1 MSLKLT
7 EAQIQSIIL
16 EETKRILSEDEA
28 DIRRAVRSIKQEDY
42 AANIPPIFISTA
54 SQFKYWGVITDKWI
68 PYFRENPGT
77 KAGAFLSSEESKSDE
92 LERWLATTSTGADTN
107 SFNEQLFIWYR
118 HGGFTGAATKV
129 GRFFGL
135 ENVRELRDAFEYY
148 AKPQNYIE
156 PGLTNASS
164 DWHPEGG
171 FFKKFQSPLYL
182 KELTRDVQSLIDA
195 VAATSAPEREKEEKS
210 ASFDTDHGAYPT
222 EDVKKRGIARFG
234 GKASVA
240 FKKGGEYKYVNEEG
254 LYVYDDGAF
263 KKQETEDLAALY
275 DAKVSEFKKQYP
287 DVVYNG
293 DDKYVRDGIDNTY
306 RGPTSVPGEE
316 QKKFELMPDSALNE
330 SQKLHE
336 AMVLVSGETKIP
348 VSAEKGSDEAI
359 PSAPAPGTPAPGAP
373 APEGTPAAA
382 PATTRRRLY
391 YRGETEEVT
400 RIQKALKELGHDLG
414 SFGPNKDGIDGRFGS
429 ATLRA
434 WRKATGLEELPDT
447 AAEAYKAVVRGAE
460 TRDQPAVPE
469 EGEED
474 IRGEVDAQATLAR
487 AQQVSQ
493 QVDQAMEQY
502 GTIIPKSYTTED
514 ELVSLFPIPRV
525 PQGSSQEII
534 AKQVE
539 IRQLV
544 GQIVGQR
551 QSQIRKN
558 NEFGNLKSD
567 LDRLSAE
574 LSRVEAMRRGGK
586 EIIEKFDE
594 YGKYTGFDE
603 AKGGDRKAKIK
614 YYLAQQIGQRS
625 RDAGELKDSI
635 DIITR
640 GLAKGG
646 AVKEKYDQLYQQ
658 LSDLL
663 VKAGA
668 ERSLAAATTNES
680 ITLTGAQI
688 QQIILEE
695 TTDILKKNLNE
706 AASAMGSL
714 GPKAAGAAK
723 SLGSA
728 VQAAYGATRT
738 AGKVAGK
745 PGQAGAGL
753 LKLLGFGVLG
763 RIAAWLFGWPVMI
776 GWQVWDE
783 FVAPFTIEAERGDI
797 TKTYKQMA
805 DSQEASRMREGID
818 KASGDFLIKVQEYVK
833 GFKGFSLLDLILDLT
848 GGPIN
853 IITNFNTDLV
863 GYITSKFTDNP
874 TSAAIK
880 KRRVEASRQFY
891 KILQEYGPEVR
902 SSEGNIVPNSPQK
915 VQGLEQALNAK
926 ISEFLKQEYDV
937 LATTDMVDL
946 IGDSIPTKD
955 EAEAELQA
963 AAKPLIKA
971 CLDYYKFI
979 GGAEASQGE
988 EGPAA
993 TGPSGSP
1000 GAAAGVGAAAGA
1012 AAARKVT
1019 PKPASY
1025 TGRVSELTQKVVDL
1039 LKSNGVKDRAQQDA
1053 WISWTKEVT
1062 KKDKVARDETILDVI
1077 EEWFGFTGEKVMREN
1092 RHLMEAVGLILPEKG
1107 EYEFKDFVEWLED
1120 NNKQS
1125 GLPTRYGLHKP
1136 RHLRRYL
1143 SYVRTFKRNEARAA
1157 RQDKR
1162 SDRINKKVMKNREQI
1177 LSLQGELESLGDSKK
1192 DARKAKRLDTKIKR
1206 LTGAAERKEKRAKKV
1221 KLRKRDIKNLQEESN
1236 KMKII
1241 ERDFM
1246 SLIEEET
1253 QKVVEITKHVDIEG
1267 ASDPEDDAPGS
1278 YEAPGGVVG
1287 KSDFAHPR
1295 GTHGPDLSMSAEEE
1309 EAEGAYEVGMTAP
1322 TTKQLGALKLPGD
1335 RSYYYKLSP
1344 DGKSYTA
1351 FADFDNP
1358 KGLARGTKLGVFND
1372 EEGLAKVRR
1381 AAGLHPDPSREER
1394 LSATLASLGQD
1405 DPSKETVASLEEAVY
1420 SRWQKLI
1427 KG

>member
-16 EETKRILSEDEA
+16 EETERILSEDEA
-28 DIRRAVRSIKQEDY
+28 DIRRAARRIKQEDY
-42 AANIPPIFISTA
+42 AINKPPFFINTRK
-54 SQFKYWGVITDKWI
+54 QFDYWSVIDKIWI
-68 PYFRENPGT
+68 PYLKQSPGISARE
-77 KAGAFLSSEESKSDE
+77 FLISDKSKSPE
-92 LERWLATTSTGADTN
+92 LEKWLEGSTFGSDTN
-107 SFNEQLFIWYR
+107 SFTEQINLWYWT
-118 HGGFTGAATKV
+118 GGYVGASMSLNA
-129 GRFFGL
+129 FFGTIPP
-135 ENVRELRDAFEYY
+135 REARD
-148 AKPQNYIE
+148 
-156 PGLTNASS
+156 
-164 DWHPEGG
+164 
-171 FFKKFQSPLYL
+171 KFQAAADDFKSLMGAIDL
-182 KELTRDVQSLIDA
+182 KLLEKDVQALIDA

-210 ASFDTDHGAYPT
+210 ASFATDYGAYPT

-234 GKASVA
+234 DEASVA
-240 FKKGGEYKYVNEEG
+240 FVEDNVYKFVNRNG
-254 LYVYDDGAF
+254 LFVYSGTANAF
-263 KKQETEDLAALY
+263 VRQED
-275 DAKVSEFKKQYP
+275 VSDVQELFFNKEQEFLKQYP
-287 DVVYNG
+287 GKVYSGTNVYIRVG
-293 DDKYVRDGIDNTY
+293 VDNTY
-306 RGPTSVPGEE
+306 QGPMNIPGADR
-316 QKKFELMPDSALNE
+316 KKFELMPDSALNE

-336 AMVLVSGETKIP
+336 AMVLVGDEGSIP
-348 VSAEKGSDEAI
+348 VSAEEGSDEAI
-359 PSAPAPGTPAPGAP
+359 PSVP

-400 RIQKALKELGHDLG
+400 KIQKALKDLGHDLG

-447 AAEAYKAVVRGAE
+447 AAEAYKAVVGGVE

-469 EGEED
+469 KGEED
-474 IRGEVDAQATLAR
+474 IRGEIDPQRIAQIDAAVDAAVEA
-487 AQQVSQ
+487 A
-493 QVDQAMEQY
+493 
-502 GTIIPKSYTTED
+502 PKQR
-514 ELVSLFPIPRV
+514 VSLDPEQDDFLSNLKLPPAPPTSNQAAMDTHRKLRDLLGQISQLRQTELRDNNTLVALAARLAARNAELQRDAKIPWKELTAQYKKYEIDTKTFPKQKLIKAHDLAIA
-525 PQGSSQEII
+525 QLNDLSDKTKANQEE
-534 AKQVE
+534 AKKE
-539 IRQLV
+539 IRTRTDQYRTLI
-544 GQIVGQR
+544 QAYQA
-551 QSQIRKN
+551 
-558 NEFGNLKSD
+558 NLAGMRESI
-567 LDRLSAE
+567 RLSE
-574 LSRVEAMRRGGK
+574 E
-586 EIIEKFDE
+586 E
-594 YGKYTGFDE
+594 
-603 AKGGDRKAKIK
+603 
-614 YYLAQQIGQRS
+614 
-625 RDAGELKDSI
+625 
-635 DIITR
+635 
-640 GLAKGG
+640 
-646 AVKEKYDQLYQQ
+646 
-658 LSDLL
+658 
-663 VKAGA
+663 
-668 ERSLAAATTNES
+668 
-680 ITLTGAQI
+680 I

-695 TTDILKKNLNE
+695 TTNILKKNLNE

-714 GPKAAGAAK
+714 GPKAVGAAK

-728 VQAAYGATRT
+728 AKAAYGATRT
-738 AGKVAGK
+738 AGTVAGG
-745 PGQAGAGL
+745 PGRVAGTAMTKGAAKSGL
-753 LKLLGFGVLG
+753 LRLLGFGIFG
-763 RIAAWLFGWPVMI
+763 RIAAWLFGWPVMV

-833 GFKGFSLLDLILDLT
+833 GFKGFSLLDLILDIT

-874 TSAAIK
+874 MSAAIK

-915 VQGLEQALNAK
+915 MQGLEQALNAK
-926 ISEFLKQEYDV
+926 ISEFIKQEYDV
-937 LATTDMVDL
+937 LATTDMAEL

-1000 GAAAGVGAAAGA
+1000 GVAAGVGAAAGA

-1253 QKVVEITKHVDIEG
+1253 QKVVEIAKSSSAERPEDIEFT
-1267 ASDPEDDAPGS
+1267 PI
-1278 YEAPGGVVG
+1278 
-1287 KSDFAHPR
+1287 
-1295 GTHGPDLSMSAEEE
+1295 SMTPEEE
-1309 EAEGAYEVGMTAP
+1309 QVLDLPAWAI
-1322 TTKQLGALKLPGD
+1322 KLPGTKGY
-1335 RSYYYKLSP
+1335 YYYKLSP

-1351 FADFDNP
+1351 FADSGNP
-1358 KGLARGTKLGVFND
+1358 RGKPRGTKLGVFND
-1372 EEGLAKVRR
+1372 EGGLAKVRR
-1381 AAGLHPDPSREER
+1381 AAGLHPDPNREEE
-1394 LSATLASLGQD
+1394 LSATLANLGKD
-1405 DPSKETVASLEEAVY
+1405 EPDPLEESVKA
-1420 SRWQKLI
+1420 RWQEII

>member
-16 EETKRILSEDEA
+16 EETERILSEDEA
-28 DIRRAVRSIKQEDY
+28 DIRRAARRIKQEDY
-42 AANIPPIFISTA
+42 AINKPPFFINTRK
-54 SQFKYWGVITDKWI
+54 QFDYWSVIDKIWI
-68 PYFRENPGT
+68 PYLKQSPGISARE
-77 KAGAFLSSEESKSDE
+77 FLISDKSKSPE
-92 LERWLATTSTGADTN
+92 LEKWLEGSTFGSDTN
-107 SFNEQLFIWYR
+107 SFTEQINLWYWT
-118 HGGFTGAATKV
+118 GGYV
-129 GRFFGL
+129 GSMMSLNAFFGTIPP
-135 ENVRELRDAFEYY
+135 REARD
-148 AKPQNYIE
+148 
-156 PGLTNASS
+156 
-164 DWHPEGG
+164 
-171 FFKKFQSPLYL
+171 KFQAAADDFKSLMGAIDL
-182 KELTRDVQSLIDA
+182 KLLEKDVQALIDA

-210 ASFDTDHGAYPT
+210 ASFATDYGAYPT

-234 GKASVA
+234 DKASVA
-240 FKKGGEYKYVNEEG
+240 FVEDNVYKFVNRNG
-254 LYVYDDGAF
+254 LFVYSGTANAF
-263 KKQETEDLAALY
+263 VRQED
-275 DAKVSEFKKQYP
+275 VSDVQELFFNKEQEFLKQYP
-287 DVVYNG
+287 GKVYSGTNVYIRVG
-293 DDKYVRDGIDNTY
+293 VDNTY
-306 RGPTSVPGEE
+306 QGPMNIPGADR
-316 QKKFELMPDSALNE
+316 KKFELMPDSALNE

-336 AMVLVSGETKIP
+336 AMVLVGDEGSIP
-348 VSAEKGSDEAI
+348 VSAEEGSDEAI
-359 PSAPAPGTPAPGAP
+359 PSVPAAGTPAPGAP

-400 RIQKALKELGHDLG
+400 KIQKALKDLGHDLG

-447 AAEAYKAVVRGAE
+447 AAEAYKAVVGGVE

-493 QVDQAMEQY
+493 QVDQAMEEY
-502 GTIIPKSYTTED
+502 GTTIPKSYTTED

-525 PQGSSQEII
+525 PQGSSQEIV

-539 IRQLV
+539 IAQLV
-544 GQIVGQR
+544 RQIAGQR

-574 LSRVEAMRRGGK
+574 LSRVEAMKRGGK

-635 DIITR
+635 DIITT

-680 ITLTGAQI
+680 ITLTEAQI

-714 GPKAAGAAK
+714 GPKAVGAAK

-728 VQAAYGATRT
+728 AKAAYGATRT
-738 AGKVAGK
+738 AGTVAGG
-745 PGQAGAGL
+745 PGRVAGTAMTKGAAKSGL
-753 LKLLGFGVLG
+753 LRLLGFGIFG
-763 RIAAWLFGWPVMI
+763 RIAAWLFGWPVMV

-833 GFKGFSLLDLILDLT
+833 GFKGFSLLDLILDIT

-874 TSAAIK
+874 MSAAIK

-915 VQGLEQALNAK
+915 MQGLEQALNAK
-926 ISEFLKQEYDV
+926 ISEFIKQEYDV
-937 LATTDMVDL
+937 LATTDMAEL

-963 AAKPLIKA
+963 AAKPLVKA
-971 CLDYYKFI
+971 CLGYYKFI

-988 EGPAA
+988 EAPAA
-993 TGPSGSP
+993 TGPSDSP
-1000 GAAAGVGAAAGA
+1000 GAAAAVGAAAGA

-1039 LKSNGVKDRAQQDA
+1039 LKSNGVKDRTQQDA

-1062 KKDKVARDETILDVI
+1062 KKDKVARDETILAVI

-1162 SDRINKKVMKNREQI
+1162 SDRINKRVMKNREQI

-1192 DARKAKRLDTKIKR
+1192 DARIAQRLDKKIER

-1253 QKVVEITKHVDIEG
+1253 QKVVEIAKSSSAEK
-1267 ASDPEDDAPGS
+1267 PEDQ
-1278 YEAPGGVVG
+1278 
-1287 KSDFAHPR
+1287 
-1295 GTHGPDLSMSAEEE
+1295 DL
-1309 EAEGAYEVGMTAP
+1309 
-1322 TTKQLGALKLPGD
+1322 D
-1335 RSYYYKLSP
+1335 
-1344 DGKSYTA
+1344 
-1351 FADFDNP
+1351 
-1358 KGLARGTKLGVFND
+1358 
-1372 EEGLAKVRR
+1372 
-1381 AAGLHPDPSREER
+1381 
-1394 LSATLASLGQD
+1394 ASLAQQQVTEQSEPD
-1405 DPSKETVASLEEAVY
+1405 SLDESVKA
-1420 SRWQKLI
+1420 RWQEII